1 MFTGIIQSKG
11 RVVEVNHSGTDMQLT
26 FALGAIDASK
36 VALGDSIAV
45 NGVCLT
51 AVNIDQ
57 AQNTVRTDVSKETLD
72 VTLLNGFVTD
82 SVVNLE
88 LALCA
93 GDHLGGHIVSGHV
106 DGVATLKEQYKE
118 GDSTR
123 LVFTLNER
131 NKSLNLGQ
139 FIAEKGSVTI
149 DGVSLTVNHVSDL
162 CVDNKALENATEFG
176 INIVPHTWENTII
189 GNYQVGT
196 EVHIEIDMLAR
207 YMQRQKAF
215 ANSFKTN

>member
-11 RVVEVNHSGTDMQLT
+11 RVVNVKHSGTDMQLS
-26 FALGAIDASK
+26 FALGSINAAK

-51 AVNIDQ
+51 AIAINKDD
-57 AQNTVRTDVSKETLD
+57 NTVRVDVSKETLD
-72 VTLLNGFVTD
+72 VTLLNNFVVD

-106 DGVATLKEQYKE
+106 DGVATLKDQYAE

-149 DGVSLTVNHVSDL
+149 DGVSLTVNHVTDT
-162 CVDNKALENATEFG
+162 CVANNGGENATEFG
-176 INIVPHTWENTII
+176 INIVPHTRENTII
-189 GNYQVGT
+189 GNYQVGA

-215 ANSFKTN
+215 ANSFKTY